1 MEARRLL
8 TSLLLIDNPR
18 AVEGTGGNYV
28 MNFTVS
34 LVAPATVPVSV
45 HYETVDRTALAGA
58 DYLPTSGTLTIA
70 PGQRSMKIPV
80 TILGD
85 SMPELTENFS
95 MALSAP
101 ENAVLLTPQGVGS
114 ILNDDAIASTLKIN
128 DVSMKRGLDGSKTML
143 FTVSLSAASTSTVTV
158 TASTFDVTAI
168 AGMDYEANTKV
179 LTFAPG
185 QLTQKFAVTIYGTS
199 TLSADKLFYVN
210 LSRGSVDITRDTGAG
225 ILKYGA

>member
-1 MEARRLL
+1 MESRRLL
-8 TSLLLIDNPR
+8 TSMMLIDNPR
-18 AVEGTGGNYV
+18 TVEGTGGNHV
-28 MNFTVS
+28 VNFTVS
-34 LVAPATVPVSV
+34 LIAPATVPVSV
-45 HYETVDRTALAGA
+45 HYETVDRSARAGS

-70 PGQRSMKIPV
+70 PGQQSVKIPV
-80 TILGD
+80 TIIGD
-85 SMPELTENFS
+85 STPELTENFS

-114 ILNDDAIASTLKIN
+114 ILNDDAIASTLAIN
-128 DVSMKRGLDGSKTML
+128 DLSMKRGLDGSKTML

-158 TASTFDVTAI
+158 TAKTIDITAI
-168 AGMDYEANTKV
+168 AGIDYQATSRV

-185 QLTQKFAVTIYGTS
+185 QLTQKLAVTIYGTS

-210 LSRGSVDITRDTGAG
+210 LSGGSVDITRATGAG